1 MLTGLHELYE
11 ADTPSTSEPPYDCL
25 EGLAGART
33 TDEFFTSLDENDLM
47 PLFGF
52 RDTRAEDPTLVPCLA
67 FVVDIASMSSEIN
80 VVKSLIRML
89 LASEEDEPVR
99 YILVPF
105 NDYGSIS
112 SSRFSNI
119 IVMYVADRRSSNIN
133 VMYVAD
139 RRSSNINVCMY
150 MPASRLHVT
159 LLQGWAVA
167 KHLK

>member
-1 MLTGLHELYE
+1 M
-11 ADTPSTSEPPYDCL
+11 
-25 EGLAGART
+25 
-33 TDEFFTSLDENDLM
+33 N
-47 PLFGF
+47 
-52 RDTRAEDPTLVPCLA
+52 
-67 FVVDIASMSSEIN
+67 SEIDA
-80 VVKSLIRML
+80 VKSLIRMF

-105 NDYGSIS
+105 NDVGSIS

-119 IVMYVADRRSSNIN
+119 NVMYVAHRRSSNIN

>member
-1 MLTGLHELYE
+1 MLTGFHELYE

-33 TDEFFTSLDENDLM
+33 TGEFFTSLDENDLM

-52 RDTRAEDPTLVPCLA
+52 PTLVPCLA
-67 FVVDIASMSSEIN
+67 FVVDDIGSMSSEIN
-80 VVKSLIRML
+80 AVKSLIRML
-89 LASEEDEPVR
+89 LASEEDEPAR

-119 IVMYVADRRSSNIN
+119 NVMYVADRRFSNIN

-139 RRSSNINVCMY
+139 RRSSNINVCIN
-150 MPASRLHVT
+150 MPAS
-159 LLQGWAVA
+159 GCM
-167 KHLK
+167 

>member
-52 RDTRAEDPTLVPCLA
+52 HDTRAEDPTLVPCLA
-67 FVVDIASMSSEIN
+67 FVVDDIGSMSSEIN
-80 VVKSLIRML
+80 AVKSLIRML

-119 IVMYVADRRSSNIN
+119 NVMYVADRRSSNIN

-139 RRSSNINVCMY
+139 RRSSNNVCMY

>member
-1 MLTGLHELYE
+1 MKTI
-11 ADTPSTSEPPYDCL
+11 
-25 EGLAGART
+25 
-33 TDEFFTSLDENDLM
+33 LM

-52 RDTRAEDPTLVPCLA
+52 HDTRAEDSTLVPCLA
-67 FVVDIASMSSEIN
+67 FVVDDIGSMSSEIN
-80 VVKSLIRML
+80 AVKSLIRML

-112 SSRFSNI
+112 SSRFS
-119 IVMYVADRRSSNIN
+119 SIN

>member
-1 MLTGLHELYE
+1 
-11 ADTPSTSEPPYDCL
+11 
-25 EGLAGART
+25 
-33 TDEFFTSLDENDLM
+33 M

-52 RDTRAEDPTLVPCLA
+52 HDTRAEDPTLVPCLA
-67 FVVDIASMSSEIN
+67 FVVDDIGSMSSEIN
-80 VVKSLIRML
+80 AVKSLIRML

-139 RRSSNINVCMY
+139 RRSSNINVYVYACIK
-150 MPASRLHVT
+150 AACDS
-159 LLQGWAVA
+159 VA
-167 KHLK
+167 GVGCS